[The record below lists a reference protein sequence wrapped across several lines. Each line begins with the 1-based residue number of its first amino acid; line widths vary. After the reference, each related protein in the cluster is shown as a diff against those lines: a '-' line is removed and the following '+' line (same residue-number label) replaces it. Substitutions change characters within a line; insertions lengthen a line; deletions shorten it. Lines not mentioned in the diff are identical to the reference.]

1 MPLGGRGGTRILQYL
16 VLALLLVTGAALL
29 PGPLTRVD
37 PWVHAVVEAVA
48 TVLALVVGA
57 LALIL
62 FRARGRA
69 TYLFIGTGFLA
80 ASLLDGWHALVSS
93 PPVAPRLP
101 TPGDDLAAWSWLAG
115 RFFLALFLL
124 AAWWVRER
132 RGEAGDVERPAFR
145 KPPKAGSLFVTA
157 AGLVAVLFAF
167 LLLVPLPPAVHP
179 DALLPRMGELVPGLL
194 FGAVLVGILR
204 QGGWRHDPFE
214 HALVLFLA
222 LSTFLQ
228 FGYVLFS
235 AHPFDLLSLVGRLLK
250 AGSYTVAA
258 GGLLLSVDQVFRR
271 ERKAQAAM
279 AEANAALTREISARR
294 EYQERSRESEARLSD
309 FLDHAHDLIHS
320 VDARGRILYVNEA
333 WKRRLGYSDAD
344 IRAMRLREIVHAD
357 SLATFDA
364 ATERILS
371 GEPVSDVQVTLLAH
385 DGSPVALSGS
395 SNCRF
400 ENGLPVATRT
410 ILRDIS
416 GERER
421 DRALAQVEASLRGVF
436 ESTGDPIWSVD
447 REGKLTTFN
456 TAYALLVEVITG
468 HTPEPGESTFSFMSD
483 EAAEWY
489 RGCHERALRGSR
501 FTATREEDVDGQPRF
516 FDLYF
521 NPIESADG
529 GITGVVVFARDATRR
544 HRVEEAL
551 RRAKREADEA
561 NETKSH
567 FLAAMSHELRTPL
580 NSIIGFS
587 NILLRGHADALP
599 ERERGF
605 LERIQAN
612 GKHLLHLINEIL
624 DLSKIEAGR
633 MELQLEPV
641 DLAALVRETAQQLEA
656 QVTGRPVELRSE
668 VNGTPELFVTDPAR
682 LRQVLINLTGNA
694 LKFTESGSVTVHLD
708 TGEDGR
714 TPERIRVRDTGIGIP
729 SDRLDAIFQA
739 FEQAEAGTSRRFG
752 GTGLGLAI
760 SRSLCRLMGFDL
772 AVTSEVGEGSEFS
785 IALNPGSTPPGPR
798 KVPAELEGTPGLTLL
813 PDPLKGEEETPG
825 TTAPGEA
832 PAPLADTPFAA
843 APTFRVTAA
852 DAEGEGEALRGR
864 TILVV
869 DDEADSRDLLRHM
882 LEELGCRVVTARD
895 GVEGL
900 DVARREAPDLIT
912 LDLMMPRMNGWEML
926 RALRDDPEIRE
937 VPVVIVSLLA
947 EDGSGQ
953 VLGAVDLLQKPV
965 DRDALS
971 RAVRRNLT
979 RSGARVLVVDDDP
992 DARSVLA
999 RYLEDAGFAVHAAE
1013 HGLEAL
1019 RYLKRVPV
1027 ELVITD
1033 LSMPVM
1039 DGLTLLSRMRAS
1051 PDLALVPV
1059 LVLTGRDVTPS
1070 ERGVLDRAGVPVLR
1084 KAGPVEEELRR
1095 ALVAVAER
1103 AGFRA
1108 D

>member
-1 MPLGGRGGTRILQYL
+1 VSAVPVGDRGGTRLLQYL
-16 VLALLLVTGAALL
+16 ALALLLVTGAALL
-29 PGPLTRVD
+29 PGPTTRVD
-37 PWVHAVVEAVA
+37 PWVHTVVEALA
-48 TVLALVVGA
+48 TALALVVGT

-62 FRARGRA
+62 FRARGRS

-93 PPVAPRLP
+93 PLVAPRLP

-124 AAWWVRER
+124 SAWWVRER
-132 RGEAGDVERPAFR
+132 RGEAGDVERPSFR
-145 KPPKAGSLFVTA
+145 KPPEARSLFLTA
-157 AGLVAVLFAF
+157 GGLVVVLFAF
-167 LLLVPLPPAVHP
+167 LLFVPLPPAVRP
-179 DALLPRMGELVPGLL
+179 DALLPRAGELVPGVL
-194 FGAVLVGILR
+194 FGAVLAGILR
-204 QGGWRHDPFE
+204 QGGWRRDPFE

-250 AGSYTVAA
+250 AGSYAVAA
-258 GGLLLSVDQVFRR
+258 GGLLLSVDRVFRR
-271 ERKAQAAM
+271 DRRAQAAM
-279 AEANAALTREISARR
+279 AEANAALSREITSRR
-294 EYQERSRESEARLSD
+294 EYQERSRESEERLSD

-320 VDARGRILYVNEA
+320 VDPRGRILYVNEA
-333 WKRRLGYSDAD
+333 WKRRLGYAD
-344 IRAMRLREIVHAD
+344 HEIRAMRLREIVHAD
-357 SLATFDA
+357 SLETFDA
-364 ATERILS
+364 ATRRILA
-371 GEPVSDVQVTLLAH
+371 GEPMSDVQITLVAS
-385 DGSPVALSGS
+385 DGSLVVLSGS

-400 ENGLPVATRT
+400 EDGEPVATRT

-416 GERER
+416 GERAR
-421 DRALAQVEASLRGVF
+421 DDALARIEANLRGVF

-447 REGKLTTFN
+447 RDGQLVTFN

-468 HTPEPGESTFSFMSD
+468 HTPRAGEPTFAFMSD
-483 EAAEWY
+483 EASAWY

-516 FDLYF
+516 FDLFF

-567 FLAAMSHELRTPL
+567 FLASMSHELRTPL

-605 LERIQAN
+605 LDRIQAN

-641 DLAALVRETAQQLEA
+641 ELATLVEETVQQLEA
-656 QVTGRPVELRSE
+656 QVSGRPVALRWE
-668 VNGTPELFVTDPAR
+668 VHGTPGPIETDPAR
-682 LRQVLINLTGNA
+682 LRQVLINLIGNA

-708 TGEDGR
+708 TGADGI

-729 SDRLDAIFQA
+729 EDRLDAIFQA

-772 AVTSEVGEGSEFS
+772 VVRSEVGEGSEFS
-785 IALNPGSTPPGPR
+785 IALNPGTARPGPR
-798 KVPAELEGTPGLTLL
+798 RIPAELAGTPDGDPGPGRTP
-813 PDPLKGEEETPG
+813 PDPP
-825 TTAPGEA
+825 
-832 PAPLADTPFAA
+832 PAPPTPSAAPRDGPFAT
-843 APTFRVTAA
+843 PPDFRVRPASVDPET
-852 DAEGEGEALRGR
+852 LRGR

-869 DDEADSRDLLRHM
+869 DDEPDSRELLRHM
-882 LEELGCRVVTARD
+882 LEELGCRVVTAGD
-895 GVEGL
+895 GIEGL
-900 DVARREAPDLIT
+900 AVARRESPDLIT

-926 RALRDDPEIRE
+926 RALRDDPEVRE

-965 DRDALS
+965 DRDALA

-979 RSGARVLVVDDDP
+979 RAGARVLVVDDDP
-992 DARSVLA
+992 DARSVLS
-999 RYLEDAGFAVHAAE
+999 RYLEDAGFAVQAAE

-1039 DGLTLLSRMRAS
+1039 DGITLLGRMRAS
-1051 PDLALVPV
+1051 PDLALIPV
-1059 LVLTGRDVTPS
+1059 LVLTGRDVTAA
-1070 ERGVLDRAGVPVLR
+1070 EREVLDRAGVPVLR
-1084 KAGPVEEELRR
+1084 KAGAVEEELRR